1 MVSIV
6 YNRIKR
12 RNGGVNVDVR
22 ISYSVYKSYYAE
34 YPADDYD
41 PKKKTINVK
50 LPDYK
55 RVRLP
60 KEWGAGPVKYIN
72 HVKVQIYSS
81 GYSES
86 YLIEQTVAPYRRM
99 KIYPGL
105 KARERVI
112 D

>member
-1 MVSIV
+1 M
-6 YNRIKR
+6 
-12 RNGGVNVDVR
+12 DVR

-41 PKKKTINVK
+41 SKKKTINVK

-72 HVKVQIYSS
+72 HVRVQIYSS

-86 YLIEQTVAPYRRM
+86 YLIEPYKRM

-112 D
+112 DVVNRFIKEIAE